1 MRTRKLKMWI
11 DQLEEREKIVWG
23 RGVKSCEEGFGRRRV
38 RSERKRGLGESGVE
52 W

>member
-1 MRTRKLKMWI
+1 MGG
-11 DQLEEREKIVWG
+11 EGKIVRG

-38 RSERKRGLGESGVE
+38 RSKRKRGLGESEVE

>member
-1 MRTRKLKMWI
+1 MGG
-11 DQLEEREKIVWG
+11 EGKIVWG
-23 RGVKSCEEGFGRRRV
+23 SVKSGEEGFGRRRM